1 MLATSPM
8 LNSLSCNLS
17 ANFTIIDGNFQ
28 HSFLS
33 IQPRPIP
40 PDHHRLRSV
49 VLSGCSSCRPSF
61 SLRKASFVSQ
71 AETWLAEED
80 QGLEEEEE
88 KKKKKISRYLASL
101 VKVLCKKSPPDYLCP
116 RQREPKNTTSSGFIV
131 RGRKVL
137 TCAHSVDNHT
147 KVQLKKPNS
156 DTLYTATVL
165 SVALE
170 CDLALLTVN
179 DDKFWEG
186 IMPVDFGGMPA
197 VQDKLAVLGYPNGKF
212 SMTKTSVSRVTM
224 VKFQWS
230 QTELLGVKVNVAIE
244 DGVSGAPVLSKSGKC
259 VGMAFQSCK
268 EDESDIIAAPV
279 IHHFLEDYFRNG
291 VYTGFPSLGI
301 VWQDMENPDL
311 RLFMKMGHGQQGVL
325 IIEVKPNYP
334 EYEILKPNDIILS
347 IDGINIGNDG
357 TVPFTWGQRIPFSY
371 LLTKKYTG
379 DTIDL
384 RVLRNSE
391 IREYSIVLTTHK
403 QFKPA
408 NSSGRPFPYY
418 IIAGFVFTTLSI
430 PYLRSKCGYGLKNI
444 SNELIWQALH
454 EERVVI
460 SKVLKGGTSEGYDG
474 MDDIENAQVLNVN
487 GMPVQNLKSFAS
499 IVESCNEEFLE
510 FILDK
515 QKKLVLHTASAKAR
529 TPSILKMHNIPSAMS
544 DDLYLPKR

>member
-8 LNSLSCNLS
+8 PNSLFCNLS

-28 HSFLS
+28 HSSLS
-33 IQPRPIP
+33 IQPCPIP

-49 VLSGCSSCRPSF
+49 VLSGCSSSRSSF

-71 AETWLAEED
+71 AVTWLAEED

-88 KKKKKISRYLASL
+88 EEEKKKKKKKNYLAIFLQSH

-156 DTLYTATVL
+156 DTLYIATVL

-186 IMPVDFGGMPA
+186 VMPVDFGGMPA

-212 SMTKTSVSRVTM
+212 SMTKTRVSRVSM

-230 QTELLGVKVNVAIE
+230 QTELLGVKVDVAIE

-268 EDESDIIAAPV
+268 EDESDIIAVPV
-279 IHHFLEDYFRNG
+279 ICHFLEDYFRNG
-291 VYTGFPSLGI
+291 VYTGMYACVCVYITPF
-301 VWQDMENPDL
+301 DL
-311 RLFMKMGHGQQGVL
+311 LF
-325 IIEVKPNYP
+325 
-334 EYEILKPNDIILS
+334 
-347 IDGINIGNDG
+347 
-357 TVPFTWGQRIPFSY
+357 
-371 LLTKKYTG
+371 
-379 DTIDL
+379 
-384 RVLRNSE
+384 
-391 IREYSIVLTTHK
+391 
-403 QFKPA
+403 
-408 NSSGRPFPYY
+408 
-418 IIAGFVFTTLSI
+418 
-430 PYLRSKCGYGLKNI
+430 
-444 SNELIWQALH
+444 
-454 EERVVI
+454 
-460 SKVLKGGTSEGYDG
+460 
-474 MDDIENAQVLNVN
+474 
-487 GMPVQNLKSFAS
+487 
-499 IVESCNEEFLE
+499 
-510 FILDK
+510 
-515 QKKLVLHTASAKAR
+515 
-529 TPSILKMHNIPSAMS
+529 
-544 DDLYLPKR
+544 